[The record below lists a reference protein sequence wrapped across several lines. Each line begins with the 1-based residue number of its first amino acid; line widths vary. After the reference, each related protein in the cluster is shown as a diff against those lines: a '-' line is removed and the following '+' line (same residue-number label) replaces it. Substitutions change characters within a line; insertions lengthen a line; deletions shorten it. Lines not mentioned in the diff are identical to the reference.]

1 MTKVYILY
9 EHALGYALFRV
20 KVKSLETSDAVAAL
34 QQLAADLLNDEEEFM
49 KCFKLHA
56 FVPFSSSASALQNCN
71 GISEGVVPQ
80 ELKTFIEEN
89 LPASSDVLLCIS
101 DRKLAESLKAPEVG
115 LPETIACSSESIL
128 HEVFR
133 ALRFYFP
140 KYIKEFSHFDESK
153 AQIGLG
159 HSYSR
164 AKVKFNIYRN
174 DNMIIQSINLLDQLD
189 KDVNNFCMRVK
200 EWFSYHFPELSK
212 IVPDNP
218 TFVKVVGLIRTRAGA
233 TEENFEALEALTNS
247 QVASDI
253 IESAK
258 SSVGFDITDDDAE
271 NLATFTEKIN
281 ALIERRRLTQ
291 EYLAKKLAGVA
302 PNLSTMIGDRVSA
315 RLIAHAGSLTNLAKF
330 PASTIQ
336 ILGAEKALFRALRT
350 RGATPKYGLIYHS
363 QFITRAARENK
374 GKISRFLAAKCAIA
388 SRIDC
393 FSEVLCD
400 IYGKHLKQQIEDRLN
415 YFETGTTPPTNA
427 EAMARAIA
435 EVNKYIQR
443 MKKKAIKTLNKRDSD
458 SQEEEE
464 AAVTTLETP
473 ILDSKKKRKK
483 KRNLINENITTTTT
497 TVVDGVS
504 NDPNEIMNHDEGEQ
518 QQRQTTEMNQH
529 QLLNDDKEEKS
540 TTMKKKKKRH
550 HSESIDII
558 DNSMLTNGDHIC
570 IETIETPILSK
581 RKRSAS
587 ESSILLEDIKSD
599 SLKKKKRK
607 KHPI

>member
-1 MTKVYILY
+1 MQKVYILY

-20 KVKSLETSDAVAAL
+20 KVKSSETSDAVAAL

-89 LPASSDVLLCIS
+89 LPASDVLLCIS

-164 AKVKFNIYRN
+164 AKVKFNIYRFVYFCPLLIYLFRN

-218 TFVKVVGLIRTRAGA
+218 TFVKVIGLIRTRAGA
-233 TEENFEALEALTNS
+233 TEENLEALEALTNS

-258 SSVGFDITDDDAE
+258 SSVG
-271 NLATFTEKIN
+271 
-281 ALIERRRLTQ
+281 
-291 EYLAKKLAGVA
+291 
-302 PNLSTMIGDRVSA
+302 
-315 RLIAHAGSLTNLAKF
+315 
-330 PASTIQ
+330 
-336 ILGAEKALFRALRT
+336 
-350 RGATPKYGLIYHS
+350 
-363 QFITRAARENK
+363 
-374 GKISRFLAAKCAIA
+374 
-388 SRIDC
+388 
-393 FSEVLCD
+393 
-400 IYGKHLKQQIEDRLN
+400 
-415 YFETGTTPPTNA
+415 
-427 EAMARAIA
+427 
-435 EVNKYIQR
+435 
-443 MKKKAIKTLNKRDSD
+443 
-458 SQEEEE
+458 
-464 AAVTTLETP
+464 
-473 ILDSKKKRKK
+473 
-483 KRNLINENITTTTT
+483 
-497 TVVDGVS
+497 
-504 NDPNEIMNHDEGEQ
+504 
-518 QQRQTTEMNQH
+518 
-529 QLLNDDKEEKS
+529 
-540 TTMKKKKKRH
+540 
-550 HSESIDII
+550 
-558 DNSMLTNGDHIC
+558 MLTLC
-570 IETIETPILSK
+570 F
-581 RKRSAS
+581 
-587 ESSILLEDIKSD
+587 
-599 SLKKKKRK
+599 
-607 KHPI
+607 

>member
-34 QQLAADLLNDEEEFM
+34 QQLAADLLNDEEQFM

-89 LPASSDVLLCIS
+89 LPASDVLLCVS

-218 TFVKVVGLIRTRAGA
+218 TFVKVIGLIRTRAGA
-233 TEENFEALEALTNS
+233 TEENLEALEALTNS

-435 EVNKYIQR
+435 EVR
-443 MKKKAIKTLNKRDSD
+443 TSEESLVGTKRLSFFCWFSMVFQLRSICDEYNLQIESLSTRLFKVSNSD
-458 SQEEEE
+458 SMLICDYLYKEPPE
-464 AAVTTLETP
+464 VIVRVNGGGVILYKKCETA
-473 ILDSKKKRKK
+473 I
-483 KRNLINENITTTTT
+483 INEL
-497 TVVDGVS
+497 V
-504 NDPNEIMNHDEGEQ
+504 
-518 QQRQTTEMNQH
+518 
-529 QLLNDDKEEKS
+529 
-540 TTMKKKKKRH
+540 
-550 HSESIDII
+550 
-558 DNSMLTNGDHIC
+558 
-570 IETIETPILSK
+570 
-581 RKRSAS
+581 
-587 ESSILLEDIKSD
+587 
-599 SLKKKKRK
+599 
-607 KHPI
+607 